1 VLKHANILPYPFKGD
16 WHVTCRVLPAAGP
29 GRRGGAE
36 VRRPCI
42 ASGGAAGVC
51 VVSLQGKAHCAVSR
65 LHIVSSQFVMQT
77 YILRM
82 PEMQMPKP
90 GCWYMQDSHN
100 SSKC

>member
-1 VLKHANILPYPFKGD
+1 MLKHADMVPYSFPGD

-29 GRRGGAE
+29 GSREGAE
-36 VRRPCI
+36 VRRPCS

-51 VVSLQGKAHCAVSR
+51 VVSLQGKGHWAVSK
-65 LHIVSSQFVMQT
+65 LHIVSSQ
-77 YILRM
+77 LCE
-82 PEMQMPKP
+82 PKSCKCLKCKCLKP